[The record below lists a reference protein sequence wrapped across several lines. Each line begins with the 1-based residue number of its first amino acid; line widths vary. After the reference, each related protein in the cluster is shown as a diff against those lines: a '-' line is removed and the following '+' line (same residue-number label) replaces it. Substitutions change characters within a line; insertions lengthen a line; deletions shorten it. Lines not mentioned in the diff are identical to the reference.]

1 MDRNLGLTS
10 VLHAKIWSMCGNSI
24 STIFAKQSRN
34 SSCCACRAVDAL
46 LLGQATQSRSVSDW
60 PAADACITLAPH
72 LPPSHLATLATRL
85 LSAVGED
92 SDSSA
97 TTAALTEAGLTL
109 ANRFFAAG
117 VAGGPYPAVVKAVAA
132 LVGKGAS
139 AAAEECLAEAH
150 PSRLSE
156 PTMTAWSV
164 SSIFAVL
171 FFAVN
176 SDRSFQQMGSMAKMT
191 CMAVFDLCCEERRC
205 VRSGTCQRAPRRSWN
220 SALLSPAHFAD
231 A

>member
-1 MDRNLGLTS
+1 
-10 VLHAKIWSMCGNSI
+10 MCGNSI
-24 STIFAKQSRN
+24 STIIAKQSRN
-34 SSCCACRAVDAL
+34 LSCCACRAVEAL
-46 LLGQATQSRSVSDW
+46 LLGQATQSGSVSDW

-139 AAAEECLAEAH
+139 AAAEECLAEAL

-156 PTMTAWSV
+156 PTMTAWLV
-164 SSIFAVL
+164 SSIFAIL
-171 FFAVN
+171 FF
-176 SDRSFQQMGSMAKMT
+176 SCPF
-191 CMAVFDLCCEERRC
+191 
-205 VRSGTCQRAPRRSWN
+205 
-220 SALLSPAHFAD
+220 
-231 A
+231 